1 MNIHPLP
8 PIIGLATALTKPDNE
23 NNTVSTETVYFTE
36 VKHHVFII
44 NIICVLIFNE
54 NKNLVKKAN
63 LFLRKMQK
71 FGNKFLPYF
80 YTLRSLKRLKV
91 IFIPDDD
98 KCYLPTSSACTKTLR
113 LPKVHSSHG
122 NFFQSMH
129 IALKYGKV
137 GFPNS

>member
-8 PIIGLATALTKPDNE
+8 PIIGLATALIMTKSDNE
-23 NNTVSTETVYFTE
+23 NNTVSTETVYFTDVSSCSAKTALVNNFHK

-44 NIICVLIFNE
+44 NIICVLIFNNE

-80 YTLRSLKRLKV
+80 YTTPEPKKV
-91 IFIPDDD
+91 E
-98 KCYLPTSSACTKTLR
+98 
-113 LPKVHSSHG
+113 G
-122 NFFQSMH
+122 H
-129 IALKYGKV
+129 IY
-137 GFPNS
+137 S

>member
-23 NNTVSTETVYFTE
+23 NNTVSTETVYFTDVSSCSAKTALVNNFHK

-44 NIICVLIFNE
+44 NIICVLIFNNE

-80 YTLRSLKRLKV
+80 YTTPEPKKV
-91 IFIPDDD
+91 E
-98 KCYLPTSSACTKTLR
+98 
-113 LPKVHSSHG
+113 G
-122 NFFQSMH
+122 H
-129 IALKYGKV
+129 IY
-137 GFPNS
+137 S